1 MRDISARKRFIE
13 SEFAP
18 EDTSV
23 IWLKLTNN
31 HENINN
37 MQIEDML
44 QFVNGKWSSIITGG
58 GSTSTIPNP
67 LEGVDPNAKVLIMRA
82 TLSNNAIIAYGP
94 ESASG
99 QVFSDEPFIKGKP
112 NIGAILKKLY
122 PEEPAMYLAVYGYIY
137 NDGEFQSTEDYFLTT
152 TTDKSWGEAEEVVF
166 IAVVTVRDSNSYGE
180 NLKPMYSFDWPEG
193 LEELKLTW
201 DDLN

>member
-23 IWLKLTNN
+23 IWLKLANG

-82 TLSNNAIIAYGP
+82 SLYNDTILAYGP
-94 ESASG
+94 ESG
-99 QVFSDEPFIKGKP
+99 HDKVFSDVPFINGKP

-122 PEEPAMYLAVYGYIY
+122 PEAPARDISVYGYVY
-137 NDGEFQSTEDYFLTT
+137 NDGEFQSTEGYFLTT
-152 TTDKSWGEAEEVVF
+152 TPDTPWGEAEEVVF
-166 IAVVTVRDSNSYGE
+166 IAVVTANDGY